1 MAGWT
6 CGKGAGRS
14 KQKFGVSTLLEAMS
28 WQSRPSWDPRHCS
41 PPLLS
46 QGENP
51 CPPSGCGGGGAM
63 RHDPH
68 GFVIDECSRL
78 SVEVPCSEWYGDP
91 IGPTSNLVT
100 HCIACTYLLHATMS
114 SFHHLCSLVQSTL
127 LGLGRGSSLAAVGWC
142 RCDKVQC
149 FLQGGMWLNI
159 VISPS

>member
-68 GFVIDECSRL
+68 GFVISECSHL
-78 SVEVPCSEWYGDP
+78 SVAVACSKWYDNP
-91 IGPTSNLVT
+91 IDPTSNLVT
-100 HCIACTYLLHATMS
+100 HCIACTYLVHATMS

-142 RCDKVQC
+142 RCEKVQC

>member
-63 RHDPH
+63 RHDPL
-68 GFVIDECSRL
+68 GFVIGECSCL
-78 SVEVPCSEWYGDP
+78 SVTVACSEWYGDP
-91 IGPTSNLVT
+91 IDRTSNLVT
-100 HCIACTYLLHATMS
+100 HCIACTYHVRATMS
-114 SFHHLCSLVQSTL
+114 SFHHRSLVWSTL
-127 LGLGRGSSLAAVGWC
+127 LGLGRRSSLAAVGWC
-142 RCDKVQC
+142 RSDKVHC
-149 FLQGGMWLNI
+149 FLPGGEWVTVI
-159 VISPS
+159 VGPG